1 MQHEKNIFIVVSTF
15 SVCQLNIKSSFPL
28 IVAAV
33 TAAGVLVTIFPGI
46 VRLLYTG
53 RHFLN

>member
-15 SVCQLNIKSSFPL
+15 SVCQLNIKSSSPP